1 MSPSLLLRLLG
12 LSLALSLILEIVILF
27 GIRHL
32 NEKGEGPLHNHSLH
46 IMARMVERS
55 HDTADSL
62 ARFETMRRDLGLG
75 PVDAWI
81 ISGDGTP
88 LATFPP
94 GRPLPPSWRP
104 FPRPDG
110 IHRVAAHYRFFHLFP
125 DYLVLRLDRP
135 RPLYLLVRESPSAAH
150 KRVRE
155 WRVLFLFATMAA
167 SAFSGLFLTFLVF
180 RQKSR
185 EARKVISAL
194 GRGELKARFPISRID
209 LIGSLMTDFNRMA
222 QSIEE
227 LVGRIEENDRSRRDL
242 LQELG
247 HDLRTPLTSLTTAAD
262 TLVAHGASMTT
273 MERDRFARII
283 RAESLYFL
291 RMIEDLFFLA
301 EMETPRYRTSC
312 GEVNLQDLLKE
323 EMESCKKGDTGEK
336 NRAVAWRMEPSTE
349 TFRVSGSPVL
359 LRRMFRNAL
368 SNARRH
374 ASSLIRV
381 TMARSEGPSGP
392 RILVQIT
399 DDGPGITPEAIA
411 HFGERGSRRLA
422 TEGERSDP
430 EISLGLGSVII
441 ERVARLHGGQIKIRH
456 LREAGE
462 SSQGT
467 ELTIELPA

>member
-32 NEKGEGPLHNHSLH
+32 NEKGEGPLRNHSLH

-62 ARFETMRRDLGLG
+62 ARFEKMRQDLGLG

-81 ISGDGTP
+81 VSGDGTP

-110 IHRVAAHYRFFHLFP
+110 IHGVAAHYRFLHLFP
-125 DYLVLRLDRP
+125 DYLVLRLDRA

-150 KRVRE
+150 KKVRE
-155 WRVLFLFATMAA
+155 RRVLFLFATMAT

-185 EARKVISAL
+185 EAKKVISAL

-247 HDLRTPLTSLTTAAD
+247 HDLRTPLTSLRTAAD
-262 TLVAHGASMTT
+262 ALVAHGAAMAP
-273 MERDRFARII
+273 EARERFARII

-291 RMIEDLFFLA
+291 RMIEDLFFIA
-301 EMETPRYRTSC
+301 EMETPRYRTSSA
-312 GEVNLQDLLKE
+312 EVNLETVLKE
-323 EMESCKKGDTGEK
+323 EMEACKKGMPPERDG
-336 NRAVAWRMEPSTE
+336 AIVWRLECPESI
-349 TFRVSGSPVL
+349 RVSGSPLL
-359 LRRMFRNAL
+359 LRRMLRNAL
-368 SNARRH
+368 TNACRH
-374 ASSLIRV
+374 AIS
-381 TMARSEGPSGP
+381 
-392 RILVQIT
+392 RILVSISRREGAEGPLIVIRIA
-399 DDGPGITPEAIA
+399 DDGPGITQEAQA
-411 HFGERGSRRLA
+411 HFGQRGARRQA
-422 TEGERSDP
+422 SEGDRTDP

-441 ERVARLHGGQIKIRH
+441 ERVARLHGGLVRIRN
-456 LREAGE
+456 LREDGE
-462 SSQGT
+462 APQGT
-467 ELTIELPA
+467 ELLIEIHA